1 VICANC
7 GTENEPGRKFCGECG
22 VSLAQ
27 ACPNCGTANAPGIKF
42 CGECGTALAAG
53 VAKPAAAPSGQGP
66 SQPVAERRL
75 VSVLF
80 ADLVG
85 FTPFA
90 EERDAE
96 EVRDTL
102 SRYFAEARAVIE
114 RYGGTVEKFIGD
126 AVMAVWGA
134 PVAQEDDAERA
145 VRAGLDLVDVVR
157 GLGPNIN
164 ARVGVLTGEA
174 AVTLGATDQGMVAGD
189 MVNTAARLQSV
200 APPGTVLVGE
210 STRHAASASIDFEA
224 AGEQL
229 LKGKSAPVP
238 AFRALR
244 VAAQRGGQGRSELP
258 EPPFVGRDEE
268 LRLLKDMI
276 ALSGREPKT
285 RLVSITGPAGI
296 GKSRLAW
303 ELEKYLDGVVETV
316 YWHRGRSPSY
326 GEGVTFW
333 ALGEIVR
340 RRLGLAEG
348 DDETTT
354 RDRVR
359 VGVTEWVPEQEDRRW
374 VEPALLTL
382 LGVEEAPAGGRDALF
397 AAWRILFERIAARG
411 TTILLFE
418 DLQWADTG
426 LLDFID
432 HLLEWAKGLPI
443 LIVTLARPELF
454 DRRPNWGAGRRNFT
468 AVDLEPLRD
477 DDMHAML
484 AGFVPGLPD
493 AAIDAIV
500 ARADGVPLYA
510 VETVRALLAEGRLE
524 RSENGYRPVG
534 ELGELAIPDTLRS
547 LIASRLDG
555 LDAPDRALLQD
566 AAVLGQTFTPAGLA
580 ALGGGEHD
588 LDERLRGLVRRQ
600 LLEFEADPRSPERG
614 QYRFVQELI
623 REVAYGTLARRQRRE
638 KHLAAARRFE
648 ALGEEELAGAL
659 ASHYL
664 AAFEASAEGPER
676 AAVGAQARVA
686 LRAAAERAAQL
697 GANEQA
703 VVYFRQAL
711 DVTESAADRAPLLE
725 RAAFVANL
733 DGQNE
738 LALNMADEAIV
749 AYRKSGDLSG
759 VGRSGAIL
767 GDVLVDIGDPGKAV
781 ERLEAVLAELPAD
794 DEVDRVPIMTN
805 LSRALYR
812 NSLPAKAVQVADQAL
827 PLAERHELKRSLANL
842 MANKAAGLA
851 YIGRPAEGVAL
862 MEGAARVAA
871 AAGLIDVEARARG
884 NLASIVWY
892 DDLARA
898 YELAF
903 ETLESTRRVGNRL
916 MTDWMVAAK
925 ATSAHLLGR
934 DWDAALA
941 DIEESLQADLEPAQ
955 EQHLLSYSV
964 PIRAARASGLAEVI
978 SRVTEL
984 TRQLPDAMV
993 QKELVFL
1000 NAQTDLVEG
1009 RPEKAA
1015 DAAYGVG
1022 HDLDTLGYLYTAW
1035 AARAAIWAR
1044 DAERLRKMADTAERF
1059 PERSTM
1065 RRDDLAE
1072 FRAAIAGLEGRVDE
1086 ALAGYRVAIAGRRD
1100 LGVNFA
1106 AAWMALDQLIVLGPI
1121 NDSVREEAATARALF
1136 EQLGAVAFLERLD
1149 EAMRSS
1155 PGTQVSARR
1164 SVAPDS
1170 RVPAG

>member
-1 VICANC
+1 MICANC

-42 CGECGTALAAG
+42 CGECGTALATG
-53 VAKPAAAPSGQGP
+53 VAKPAAAPP
-66 SQPVAERRL
+66 SQAPAQPVAERRL

-157 GLGPNIN
+157 DLGPNIN

-210 STRHAASASIDFEA
+210 ATRHAAGAAIDFEE
-224 AGEQL
+224 AGEQV

-238 AFRALR
+238 AYRALR

-268 LRLLKDMI
+268 LRLLKDLI
-276 ALSGREPKT
+276 ALTGREPKT

-340 RRLGLAEG
+340 RRLGLAES
-348 DDETTT
+348 DDEATT
-354 RDRVR
+354 RERVR
-359 VGVTEWVPEQEDRRW
+359 VGVTEWVPEPDDRRW

-382 LGVEEAPAGGRDALF
+382 LGLEEAPAGGRDALF

-432 HLLEWAKGLPI
+432 HLLEWSKGLPI
-443 LIVTLARPELF
+443 LIITLARPELF
-454 DRRPNWGAGRRNFT
+454 DRRPTWGAGRRNFT
-468 AVDLEPLRD
+468 AVDLEPLSD
-477 DDMHAML
+477 ADMHEML

-493 AAIDAIV
+493 RAMDAIV

-510 VETVRALLAEGRLE
+510 VETVRSLLAEGRLE
-524 RSENGYRPVG
+524 RTENGYRPVG

-555 LDAPDRALLQD
+555 LDAADRALLQD
-566 AAVLGQTFTPAGLA
+566 ASVLGQAFTPAGLA
-580 ALGGGEHD
+580 TLEGGQKD
-588 LDERLRGLVRRQ
+588 LDERLHGLVRRQ

-623 REVAYGTLARRQRRE
+623 REVAYSTLAKRQRRE

-648 ALGEEELAGAL
+648 AVGDEELAGAL

-664 AAFEASAEGPER
+664 AAHEASAEGPER
-676 AAVGAQARVA
+676 DAVANQARLA

-697 GANEQA
+697 GANDQA
-703 VVYFRQAL
+703 VIYFGQAL
-711 DVTESAADRAPLLE
+711 QVAAKPADRAPLLE
-725 RAAFVANL
+725 RGAFVANL
-733 DGQNE
+733 AQQNE
-738 LALNMADEAIV
+738 DAVAMAEEAMA
-749 AYRKSGDLSG
+749 AYRDLADYAG
-759 VGRSGAIL
+759 LARAAAVL
-767 GDVLVDIGDPGKAV
+767 GDALIDIGDPSQAV
-781 ERLEAVLAELPAD
+781 SRLEAILGELPAG
-794 DEVDRVPIMTN
+794 DEADRVPVLTN
-805 LSRALYR
+805 LSRAQYR
-812 NSLPAKAVQVADQAL
+812 NNAPAKAVEVADQGL
-827 PLAERHELKRSLANL
+827 PLAEANELNRHIANL
-842 MANKAAGLA
+842 MANKAAGLS
-851 YIGRPAEGVAL
+851 YIGRQKEAVAL

-871 AAGLIDVEARARG
+871 DDGFVDVEVRARA
-884 NLASIVWY
+884 NLTSIIWT
-892 DDLARA
+892 DDLLRA
-898 YELAF
+898 YELSKAN
-903 ETLESTRRVGNRL
+903 LELTRRLGNHL
-916 MTDWMVAAK
+916 MTNWIVASQGPA
-925 ATSAHLLGR
+925 AYLLGR
-934 DWDAALA
+934 EWDAVIA
-941 DIEESLQADLEPAQ
+941 DIDQVLQSGVEPAT
-955 EQHLLSYSV
+955 EQHLLAYAAQ
-964 PIRAARASGLAEVI
+964 IRAARRSGFEELLA
-978 SRVTEL
+978 RLTEL
-984 TRQLPDAMV
+984 TEHLPDPHTDR
-993 QKELVFL
+993 ELAWL
-1000 NAQTDLVEG
+1000 EAHRDLFEG
-1009 RPEKAA
+1009 RPGEAA
-1015 DAAYGVG
+1015 DTVSEVAQEMEII
-1022 HDLDTLGYLYTAW
+1022 GYLYRAW
-1035 AARAAIWAR
+1035 ACRAAIWAR
-1044 DAERLRKMADTAERF
+1044 DATRLRRMTAALEAD
-1059 PERSTM
+1059 PERSRM
-1065 RRDDLAE
+1065 RRDDLLE
-1072 FRAAIAGLEGRVDE
+1072 FHAALAALEGRTDE
-1086 ALAGYRVAIAGRRD
+1086 ALAGYRQAIAGRRELNVD
-1100 LGVNFA
+1100 FM
-1106 AAWMALDQLIVLGPI
+1106 AAWMALDQVILLGPTT
-1121 NDSVREEAATARALF
+1121 DAVREHAAWARSLY
-1136 EQLGAVAFLERLD
+1136 EQLGAVAFLEQLD
-1149 EAMRSS
+1149 EAMRTS
-1155 PGTQVSARR
+1155 PGAPVAARR
-1164 SVAPDS
+1164 SVAPGS